1 MNGFLLARHGDPILM
16 ALGLAAGVATWLGGS
31 LALRYADKIH
41 LVLGFSAGAVI
52 GVALLDL
59 LPEAVALGGPSRGV
73 AETTAIVAAGFV
85 AYLVVDRLFLLR
97 AGGGVGH
104 RGHFGAGSLTAHS
117 LLDGLG
123 IGLGFQVS
131 PSVGAILAVAVLAH
145 DLADGMNT
153 VNLSLRGSGDRR
165 IARRWLIADSV
176 APMIGIAVSRLVV
189 VSPDR
194 LAAIIAAFTGFFL
207 YIGASELLPDSH
219 HRHPRAWTT
228 VATVLGVA
236 MIGVIVHLVSPGGPR

>member
-1 MNGFLLARHGDPILM
+1 MASLFPAHQSDLLLI
-16 ALGLAAGVATWLGGS
+16 ALGIAAGLATLLGGW
-31 LALRYADKIH
+31 LALRYANRIH

-59 LPEAVALGGPSRGV
+59 LPEAIQLGQRGPG
-73 AETTAIVAAGFV
+73 TAAITATVAAGFL
-85 AYLVVDRLFLLR
+85 AYLVVDRAFLI
-97 AGGGVGH
+97 ASGGEASH

-117 LLDGLG
+117 ILDGLG

-131 PSVGAILAVAVLAH
+131 PAVGAVLAVAVLAH

-153 VNLSLRGSGDRR
+153 INLSLKGSRDPRA
-165 IARRWLIADSV
+165 ARRWLIADAL
-176 APMIGIAVSRLVV
+176 APMAGIGASRLIFVGP
-189 VSPDR
+189 SD
-194 LAAIIAAFTGFFL
+194 LSLIIALFTGFFL

-236 MIGVIVHLVSPGGPR
+236 MIWAVVRLATVGSPG